1 MDQDGSLNRT
11 VLAIYKSADMCFS
24 LNERASSTTGPNHA
38 TQLNT
43 WCAAAAGNPRLRTNR
58 SKSPASLGK
67 WLKVA
72 CPDACVLLD
81 AELRGAPGAVIPSG
95 QAQMIPATNAEG
107 GKYMGELG
115 LKAIPTAGLPV
126 PD

>member
-24 LNERASSTTGPNHA
+24 LNGRASSTMGPNHA

-43 WCAAAAGNPRLRTNR
+43 WRAAAAGNPRLRTNR

-95 QAQMIPATNAEG
+95 QAQIILATKAEG
-107 GKYMGELG
+107 GIYEELG
-115 LKAIPTAGLPV
+115 LKAIPTDGLPV

>member
-1 MDQDGSLNRT
+1 MFQS
-11 VLAIYKSADMCFS
+11 
-24 LNERASSTTGPNHA
+24 ERASLVNNNPNNA

-43 WCAAAAGNPRLRTNR
+43 WCAAAA
-58 SKSPASLGK
+58 GK

-95 QAQMIPATNAEG
+95 QAQMILATNAEG
-107 GKYMGELG
+107 GNIWESW
-115 LKAIPTAGLPV
+115 A
-126 PD
+126 

>member
-1 MDQDGSLNRT
+1 MFQS
-11 VLAIYKSADMCFS
+11 
-24 LNERASSTTGPNHA
+24 ERASLVNNNPNHA

-72 CPDACVLLD
+72 CPDACVPLD

-95 QAQMIPATNAEG
+95 QAQMILATNAEG

-115 LKAIPTAGLPV
+115 LKAIPTDGLPV

>member
-1 MDQDGSLNRT
+1 MFQS
-11 VLAIYKSADMCFS
+11 
-24 LNERASSTTGPNHA
+24 ERASLVNNNPNHA

-72 CPDACVLLD
+72 CVLLD

-95 QAQMIPATNAEG
+95 QAQMLLATNAEG
-107 GKYMGELG
+107 GEYMGELG
-115 LKAIPTAGLPV
+115 LKAIPTDGLPV